1 METYTLRPKPDRRRQ
16 PRIPP
21 TDVADRIH
29 QRIRAEYLE
38 MPGLHLTPEQAR
50 RLCGVEQALCQQVLD
65 TLVEMKFLSLKPNGT
80 YARVT
85 DSPDDPRPQPAKA
98 DLRPAP
104 LIKQAS

>member
-1 METYTLRPKPDRRRQ
+1 VATFTLRPKPDRRRQ

-38 MPGLHLTPEQAR
+38 MPGLHLTAEQAR

-65 TLVEMKFLSLKPNGT
+65 TLVEMNFLSLTPNGT

-85 DSPDDPRPQPAKA
+85 GGPDEPRPHPVKA
-98 DLRPAP
+98 DLRTAVR
-104 LIKQAS
+104 IKQAS

>member
-1 METYTLRPKPDRRRQ
+1 METFTLRPKPDRRRQ

-38 MPGLHLTPEQAR
+38 MPGLHLTAEQAR

-65 TLVEMKFLSLKPNGT
+65 TLVEMKYLSLKPNGT

-85 DSPDDPRPQPAKA
+85 GGPDEPRQHQAKA
-98 DLRPAP
+98 DLRAAPPA
-104 LIKQAS
+104 KQAS

>member
-1 METYTLRPKPDRRRQ
+1 METFTLRPKPDRRRQ

-38 MPGLHLTPEQAR
+38 MPGLHLTAEQAR

-65 TLVEMKFLSLKPNGT
+65 TLVEMKYLSLKPNGT

-85 DSPDDPRPQPAKA
+85 GGPDEPRQHQAKA
-98 DLRPAP
+98 DLRAASPA
-104 LIKQAS
+104 KQAS

>member
-1 METYTLRPKPDRRRQ
+1 MEAFTLRPKPDRRRQ

-38 MPGLHLTPEQAR
+38 MPGLHLTAEQAR

-65 TLVEMKFLSLKPNGT
+65 TLVEMKYLSLKPNGT
-80 YARVT
+80 YARLT
-85 DSPDDPRPQPAKA
+85 GGPDEPRPHPAKA
-98 DLRPAP
+98 DIRATPAA
-104 LIKQAS
+104 KQAS